1 MADPETF
8 DIEIL
13 NLLYGGDALGRL
25 PDGRAVF
32 VPYAIPGER
41 VRVRLTEAPLQ
52 QATVRALKLAARM
65 DGPVPH
71 ARSRSRSEQMDEVRW
86 LAARELGKRAL
97 RSGPAGAP
105 PLRCQC
111 AADVAEWARSRLR
124 GLSHEEIWLMG
135 LAAAGRVLL
144 TRQLAKGGL
153 HGCALTP
160 REVLAPALSAGCR
173 AFVLIHNHPS
183 GDCTPSPEDLHMT
196 ESLRRASQLVGLE
209 LLDHVIV
216 SDGAHSSLL
225 ELGHLPR

>member
-1 MADPETF
+1 MVEPPAAPSSGDCAARRLRVEGAAALDDTT
-8 DIEIL
+8 
-13 NLLYGGDALGRL
+13 LLAALIA
-25 PDGRAVF
+25 P
-32 VPYAIPGER
+32 
-41 VRVRLTEAPLQ
+41 TAPLQ